1 MRAVH
6 IRNGAYVIR
15 KIREIRALRD
25 RVSARRKEGL
35 FIAEGER
42 LVAEIPAEDIDSLYA
57 SESYISSHH
66 GADVDQVLPDD
77 VYKKL
82 SDTVHPQGILA
93 VVKMRMYDPEELPD
107 GDLYMILES
116 IQDPGNLGTIIR
128 TAEAAGV
135 TAVIMNKGCA
145 DVYSPKTV
153 RSTMGSLFRVP
164 FLYAEGIKEA
174 VEIVKQKG
182 ATVYAADLGGK
193 LLSDADIKGK
203 RAFIIGNE
211 GNGISEEAGELAD
224 EKICIPMKGKVESL
238 NAAVSAAILMYWR
251 QR

>member
-1 MRAVH
+1 M
-6 IRNGAYVIR
+6 IR

-25 RVSARRKEGL
+25 RGSARRKEGL

-42 LVAEIPAEDIDSLYA
+42 LVAEIPPEDIDSVYA
-57 SESYISSHH
+57 SESYMLSHPD
-66 GADVDQVLPDD
+66 ADIDQILPDD
-77 VYKKL
+77 AYKKL

-93 VVKMRMYDPEELPD
+93 VVRIRVHDPDDLPD

-164 FLYAEGIKEA
+164 FIYTEDIKEA
-174 VEIVKQKG
+174 VEIVRQKG

-193 LLSDADIKGK
+193 PVSDADLTEK

-211 GNGISEEAGELAD
+211 GNGITEEALELAD

>member
-1 MRAVH
+1 M
-6 IRNGAYVIR
+6 IR
-15 KIREIRALRD
+15 KIREICSLRD
-25 RVSARRKEGL
+25 RGSARRKEGL

-42 LVAEIPAEDIDSLYA
+42 LVAEIPSEDIDSVYA
-57 SESYISSHH
+57 SESYMRSHPE
-66 GADVDQVLPDD
+66 ADCDQVLPDD

-93 VVKMRMYDPEELPD
+93 VVRMHHPDPKDLPD

-145 DVYSPKTV
+145 DVYAPKTV

-164 FLYAEGIKEA
+164 FIYTEDIKEA
-174 VEIVKQKG
+174 VEIVRNKG
-182 ATVYAADLGGK
+182 AIVYAADLGGRPVP
-193 LLSDADIKGK
+193 DADLAGK

-211 GNGISEEAGELAD
+211 GNGITEETLGLAD